1 MTIEKVFQ
9 VIMVGMYQLF
19 DALDGCVFSIN
30 SNFDISLLEFIFGVI
45 IVQFII
51 GIVAAFSWGS

>member
-19 DALDGCVFSIN
+19 DALGNCVFSIN
-30 SNFDISLLEFIFGVI
+30 STVDISLLEFIFGVI